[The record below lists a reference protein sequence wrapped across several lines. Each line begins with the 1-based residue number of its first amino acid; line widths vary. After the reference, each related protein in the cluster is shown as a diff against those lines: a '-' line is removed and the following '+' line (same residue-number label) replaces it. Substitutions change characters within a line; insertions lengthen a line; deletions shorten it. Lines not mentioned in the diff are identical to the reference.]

1 MHLCHNGKS
10 ILHVRK
16 GEAKNAG
23 GAPVLYTSRAAPPVP
38 TPKLRNRLSV
48 CRNQKMSNPREPVRT
63 GVKMRADRK
72 KPKVV
77 PARKPIAKA
86 TNDIAH
92 GVSKSGARISCA
104 CRPIICSYAP
114 ARRRGDENAVS
125 GHVS

>member
-63 GVKMRADRK
+63 GV
-72 KPKVV
+72 
-77 PARKPIAKA
+77 
-86 TNDIAH
+86 NE
-92 GVSKSGARISCA
+92 SG
-104 CRPIICSYAP
+104 
-114 ARRRGDENAVS
+114 
-125 GHVS
+125 

>member
-1 MHLCHNGKS
+1 
-10 ILHVRK
+10 
-16 GEAKNAG
+16 
-23 GAPVLYTSRAAPPVP
+23 
-38 TPKLRNRLSV
+38 
-48 CRNQKMSNPREPVRT
+48 
-63 GVKMRADRK
+63 MRADRK

-114 ARRRGDENAVS
+114 ARRRGDEIGARVVAAICFS
-125 GHVS
+125 TISLLGREQPLRFSHSVEKFGKAGKL